1 MAGLLQQVATFV
13 EQQGL
18 WQPGASLLVAVS
30 GGPDSLALLHL
41 LSRFQRRQRLRVHV
55 AHFDHGL
62 RPDSGD
68 DADFVG
74 DIAATWKLP
83 YTRAVADVRALAPIY
98 GGIEAAAR
106 AARYG
111 FLRDAALRLG
121 VDAVV
126 TGHHADDQAETV
138 MMRLLRGAGPTGLA
152 AMRPCLRYAQ
162 WRDIGD
168 YAAGVSMLD
177 GDDGPAL
184 VRPLLRVE
192 RAALLAYCRE
202 HSLDPRHDSTNDSP
216 DYLRNRVRGYIIPL
230 LKTYNTHIVGALG
243 RTAAICSDEDALLVE
258 LLEREWPLL
267 LTEGDGSMCLD
278 RQACARLHRALRRRA
293 LRKAGAEVAPRVELS
308 ADHLDR
314 MLHLA
319 AKSRGRLQL
328 PGGLSMRTTRDLIIL
343 ERIEA

>member
-1 MAGLLQQVATFV
+1 MAGLLQQVSIFV

-18 WQPGASLLVAVS
+18 WRPGASLLVAVS

-41 LSRFQRRQRLRVHV
+41 LSRLQRTQQLQLHV

-74 DIAATWKLP
+74 EIAAKWKLP
-83 YTRAVADVRALAPIY
+83 YAGATADVRALAPVY

-111 FLRDAALRLG
+111 FLRDTALALG
-121 VDAVV
+121 VDAVT

-138 MMRLLRGAGPTGLA
+138 VMRLLRGAGPTGLA
-152 AMRPCLRYAQ
+152 AMRPRLRYDQ
-162 WRDIGD
+162 WRNIGEHIGSTEL
-168 YAAGVSMLD
+168 ASGE
-177 GDDGPAL
+177 GPAL

-192 RAALLAYCRE
+192 RAGLLAYCSE
-202 HSLDPRHDSTNDSP
+202 HGLDPRHDSTNDSP

-258 LLEREWPLL
+258 LLEREWPRLV
-267 LTEGDGSMCLD
+267 TKGGGSICLD

-293 LRKAGAEVAPRVELS
+293 LRKAGAEVAPQVELN

-319 AKSRGRLQL
+319 GKSRGRLQL

>member
-18 WQPGASLLVAVS
+18 WRPGAALLVAVS

-41 LSRFQRRQRLRVHV
+41 LSRFQRTQRLQLHV

-74 DIAATWKLP
+74 NIAASWRLP
-83 YTRAVADVRALAPIY
+83 YTRAQADVRALAPIY

-111 FLRDAALRLG
+111 FLRDTALALG

-138 MMRLLRGAGPTGLA
+138 MMRLVRGAGPTGLA
-152 AMRPCLRYAQ
+152 AMRPALQYAQ
-162 WRDIGD
+162 WRNIGSHT
-168 YAAGVSMLD
+168 GTTELESSE
-177 GDDGPAL
+177 GPAL

-192 RAALLAYCRE
+192 RTALLAYCRE
-202 HSLDPRHDSTNDSP
+202 HNLDPRHDSTNDSP

-258 LLEREWPLL
+258 LLEREWPMLVVK
-267 LTEGDGSMCLD
+267 GDGPICLD

-293 LRKAGAEVAPRVELS
+293 LRKAGTEVVPQVELS

-319 AKSRGRLQL
+319 GKSQGHLQL